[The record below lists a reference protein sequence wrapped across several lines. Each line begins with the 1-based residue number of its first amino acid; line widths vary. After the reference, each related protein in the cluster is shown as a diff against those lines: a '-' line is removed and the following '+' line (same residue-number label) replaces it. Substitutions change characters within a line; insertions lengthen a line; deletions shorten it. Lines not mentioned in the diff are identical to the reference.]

1 MPDESSSVQDINNKG
16 EAINIKWDLQYHA
29 YWEEI
34 VIIYDEIY
42 KELVKLVSNKNRLNN
57 FKSIQTYG

>member
-1 MPDESSSVQDINNKG
+1 MPDESSSVQDINIKG

-34 VIIYDEIY
+34 IIIYDEIY
-42 KELVKLVSNKNRLNN
+42 KELVKLLSNKNRLNN